1 MIHPLPKERRAKIFK
16 NGRSR
21 AVRIPKDFN
30 LEGDEVIIRQ
40 ERDGVITIHPEA
52 KKGLLALL
60 ATLEPL
66 GDDDAMPEIEDFPPE
81 PVNLERTG
89 RR

>member
-1 MIHPLPKERRAKIFK
+1 MTHPSQRERRAKVFK

-21 AVRIPKDFN
+21 AVRIPKDFD
-30 LEGDEVIIRQ
+30 LEADEVIIRQ
-40 ERDGVITIHPEA
+40 GTDGVITIYPAA

-66 GDDDAMPEIEDFPPE
+66 DEQDWMPEIEDFPPE
-81 PVNLERTG
+81 PVDLGPKEVS
-89 RR
+89 

>member
-1 MIHPLPKERRAKIFK
+1 MIHPLPKERKARIFR

-21 AVRIPKDFN
+21 AVRIPQDFD

-40 ERDGVITIHPEA
+40 ETDGVITIHPGK

-60 ATLEPL
+60 ATMDRL
-66 GDDDAMPEIEDFPPE
+66 GEDDAMPEIEDFPPE
-81 PVNLERTG
+81 PVDLGRTEK
-89 RR
+89 R